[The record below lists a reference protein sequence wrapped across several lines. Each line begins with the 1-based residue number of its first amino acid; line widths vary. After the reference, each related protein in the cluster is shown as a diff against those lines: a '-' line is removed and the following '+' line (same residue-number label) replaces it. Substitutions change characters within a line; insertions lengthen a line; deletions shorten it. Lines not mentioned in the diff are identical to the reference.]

1 MSNEKHSAAA
11 IDVLRQWFGDRFGDR
26 SEIQTLSGGFS
37 GAVIWR
43 VSRSAGDL
51 CLRRWPRVHPT
62 TEGLSAI
69 HGLLQHIDDAG
80 FGLSPTPQ
88 KTSTGD
94 TFVLSKDHLWELTS
108 WKPGDANF
116 GHEPSD
122 TKLSAAMTTLAG
134 FHQAACGYG
143 ARSQQADHARSPDLQ
158 HRLAILR
165 DLQRGALNR
174 LRDATRTAPVPAMD
188 DLIQKLLEGVGR
200 SLDPVAQRLA
210 SIAEQPLPLQWCLR
224 DVHREHLL
232 FTEER
237 VTGLIDFGAA
247 EVDSVAGDIARLLGS
262 LVGDDPAGW
271 RAGIAAYEE
280 RRRLSE
286 VEKRAIVAFDKGGTI
301 CSAANWVRWL
311 CLERRSFPQTLALRT
326 QLAKIA
332 DRLPG
337 LAER

>member
-1 MSNEKHSAAA
+1 MSNETHSADA
-11 IDVLRQWFGDRFGDR
+11 IDVLRRWFGNVA
-26 SEIQTLSGGFS
+26 EIEIISASFS

-43 VSRSAGDL
+43 VSRSEGDL
-51 CLRRWPRVHPT
+51 CLRRWPRAHPT

-69 HGLLQHIDDAG
+69 HGLLQHIDNAG
-80 FGLSPTPQ
+80 FDLGPTPW
-88 KTSTGD
+88 KTSAGD
-94 TFVLSKDHLWELTS
+94 TFVLSEDHLWELTP

-122 TKLSAAMTTLAG
+122 AKLSAAMTTLAG
-134 FHQAACGYG
+134 FHLAAHSYRVEDKRPEQTASPGL
-143 ARSQQADHARSPDLQ
+143 QQ
-158 HRLAILR
+158 RLAIVR
-165 DLQRGALNR
+165 NLQQGELDC
-174 LRDATRTAPVPAMD
+174 LRDATRTAPAPAVD
-188 DLIQKLLEGVGR
+188 DLLQKLLEGVGR

-210 SIAEQPLPLQWCLR
+210 PIAEQPLPLQWCLR

-232 FTEER
+232 FTGEQ

-262 LVGDDPAGW
+262 LVRNDAAGW
-271 RAGIAAYEE
+271 RAGIAAYDA
-280 RRRLSE
+280 RRCLCE
-286 VEKRAIVAFDKGGTI
+286 VEKQAIVAFDEGGTI

-311 CLERRSFPQTLALRT
+311 CVERRSFPQTLAIRT

-337 LAER
+337 LAGR